1 MAKIKRLIFEI
12 NKLHK
17 NYGSYSALK
26 LKKLD
31 IHPGTIYGVV
41 GTIGSGK
48 TTLLNL
54 LAGFDKQSSGSL
66 LYEGNA
72 YEKSWLG
79 KVKQKQSIFSSIDPQ
94 HNGNTKTISNYVSA
108 QFPKKKNMIEN
119 RYFRNSSFKHL
130 WSRRIDLLSAGE
142 LNWLGMIIACECDP
156 RVLLIDDYGMY
167 FNSSMEKDFRAQL
180 LKMNRSLGTTIILT
194 SSSDIYL
201 KYFASV
207 LIFLDHGHIS
217 KIRTGNSRIQKKD
230 RNYRQNSFSNK
241 KRKFKE
247 RK

>member
-1 MAKIKRLIFEI
+1 M
-12 NKLHK
+12 
-17 NYGSYSALK
+17 
-26 LKKLD
+26 
-31 IHPGTIYGVV
+31 
-41 GTIGSGK
+41 
-48 TTLLNL
+48 LNL

-79 KVKQKQSIFSSIDPQ
+79 KVKQKQSIFSSVDPQ
-94 HNGNTKTISNYVSA
+94 HNGNTKTISNYISA
-108 QFPKKKNMIEN
+108 QFPRKKNMIEN

-167 FNSSMEKDFRAQL
+167 FNPAMEKDFRAQL

-217 KIRTGNSRIQKKD
+217 KIRTGNSRILKKD
-230 RNYRQNSFSNK
+230 RKYKKNNLSNK
-241 KRKFKE
+241 SRKFKE